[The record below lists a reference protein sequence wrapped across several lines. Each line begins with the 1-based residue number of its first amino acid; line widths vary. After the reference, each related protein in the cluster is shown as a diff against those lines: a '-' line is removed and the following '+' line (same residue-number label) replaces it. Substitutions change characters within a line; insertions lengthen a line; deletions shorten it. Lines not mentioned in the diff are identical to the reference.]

1 MSAQVYVHKIKVYLK
16 RQFSL
21 SEEQVD
27 GMIPDFIA
35 TLSNHMDNLE
45 RELHKGDLVALGKS
59 GHTMKGALVNL
70 GLDDYAELASQIE
83 LGGKEGGGGVNFVS
97 ISEEL
102 RVVVDQMLLYEA
114 NE

>member
-1 MSAQVYVHKIKVYLK
+1 MSAQVYVDRIKVYLK

-21 SEEQVD
+21 SEEQVT

-35 TLSNHMDNLE
+35 TLSKHMDNLE
-45 RELHKGDLVALGKS
+45 RDLHKGDLVALGKS

-70 GLDDYAELASQIE
+70 GLDDYAKRASQIE
-83 LGGKEGGGGVNFVS
+83 MGGKEGGGEVDYVS
-97 ISEEL
+97 NSKQL